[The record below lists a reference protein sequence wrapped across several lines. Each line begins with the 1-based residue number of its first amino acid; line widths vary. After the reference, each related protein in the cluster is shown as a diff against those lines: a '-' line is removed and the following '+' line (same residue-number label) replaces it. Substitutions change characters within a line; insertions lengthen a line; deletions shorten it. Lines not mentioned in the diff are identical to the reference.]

1 MHGKNDSLEK
11 DDEMI
16 NSNADAAYSITVG
29 HQQQQRRDDN
39 ETAVSLVHAKN
50 QETKKKFISF
60 KILRN
65 FPFNFGY
72 GDLDMK
78 CLSGCVGADRE
89 TFQAGK
95 QPGVLDFNTQIRTNL
110 NILYVGSSV
119 GVQFA
124 QGFEEASAP
133 VARQVIRYAYGWWQE
148 NTFSSLTPDNGTISG
163 IRVTGLFLKK
173 TKDSSRYLSPHGG
186 GGWLSYDVREL
197 KRLAHQWRVIKSINT
212 AFGEPTSPCEVNGD
226 KNVTAPALLVNE
238 TVDYPCEQKNFDVVV
253 YQPAVR
259 MSP

>member
-1 MHGKNDSLEK
+1 VHGK
-11 DDEMI
+11 
-16 NSNADAAYSITVG
+16 
-29 HQQQQRRDDN
+29 
-39 ETAVSLVHAKN
+39 
-50 QETKKKFISF
+50 QEAQKKFISF

-78 CLSGCVGADRE
+78 SLGGCTAKGIRG

-133 VARQVIRYAYGWWQE
+133 VARQVIRYAYNWYQE

-163 IRVTGLFLKK
+163 LRITGLFQKKLKDAK
-173 TKDSSRYLSPHGG
+173 RYLSPNGG

-212 AFGEPTSPCEVNGD
+212 AYGEPTSPCEVNGD
-226 KNVTAPALLVNE
+226 KNITAPALLNE
-238 TVDYPCEQKNFDVVV
+238 TDDYPCEQKNFDVVV

-259 MSP
+259 HHNLVKPRKLLHQIVHLYLIFYF